1 MKKAMARDPQRASS
15 KSIERVTRVGSLTS
29 RVKPVSQATTERA
42 LEALAA
48 ADIYT
53 TRLVSGLRE
62 IALAFELGEH
72 DQAAEA
78 LSGAVAGLR
87 CLADILAMVGRAT
100 GVQTTPSTDQE
111 LGRIALCLKEVEQS
125 YSRRELRTVA
135 RLIDEELVPALARL
149 APSFP
154 QLEARVAARA

>member
-1 MKKAMARDPQRASS
+1 MKNNQAGTDKRAATP
-15 KSIERVTRVGSLTS
+15 RVDRHSRVGSLTS
-29 RVKPVSQATTERA
+29 GVKPVSPATTERA

-72 DQAAEA
+72 DQASDA
-78 LSGAVAGLR
+78 LTGAVAGLR
-87 CLADILAMVGRAT
+87 CLADILAMVSRAT
-100 GVQTTPSTDQE
+100 GIETTPSTDQE
-111 LGRIALCLKEVEQS
+111 LGRIALCLRQVEET
-125 YSRRELRTVA
+125 YERREFRALA
-135 RLIDEELVPALARL
+135 RLIDEDLVPSLARL

-154 QLEARVAARA
+154 QLEARVAALA